1 MRQNLYHKTVLVV
14 GTGISGISAVRLL
27 LQEEALPIL
36 YDANAALDTDA
47 VRERLNEA
55 ERVPIYTGK
64 LPQEVEAKVELLV
77 ISPGVPRD
85 SDFVIHF
92 EKRGITIWGEVELAF
107 AFERGNVLAITG
119 TNGKTTT
126 TALTG
131 AIMKT
136 VCKDTFVV
144 GNIGNPYTSAVLQ
157 SNKDSVTVAE
167 ISSFQLE
174 TIEHFRPR
182 VSAVLNITPD
192 HLDRHHSL
200 ENYIKE
206 KEKISQ
212 NQTQEDT
219 IVLNYEDSITR
230 AIGIRSKA
238 KVVYFSSRT
247 KLRDGIYLSDDV
259 IYKATDGETK
269 RLIDVHETKL
279 LGVHSFE
286 NIMAAI
292 AMTDAYGV
300 PMEDILSAVRTFQAV
315 EHRIEFVANKN
326 GVDYFN
332 DSKGTNVD
340 AAIKGIQAMV
350 RPTYLIGGGYDK
362 GATYDEWI
370 DSFGGKVKELILL
383 GATRDMIAACARAHG
398 FLQIHYVDSLEEAVM
413 YCAQKAQA
421 GDAVLLSPACAS
433 WGMFKNY
440 EERGN
445 IFKELVQHIESE

>member
-1 MRQNLYHKTVLVV
+1 MRQKLYQKTVLVV
-14 GTGISGISAVRLL
+14 GTGISGIGATKLL
-27 LQEEALPIL
+27 LEAEALPIL
-36 YDANAALDTDA
+36 YDSNQALDIAA
-47 VRERLNEA
+47 VQE
-55 ERVPIYTGK
+55 K
-64 LPQEVEAKVELLV
+64 LKTKQEVLVYVGELPKEIGEQIDLLV

-85 SDFVIHF
+85 NDFVQSF
-92 EKRGITIWGEVELAF
+92 AKRGITIWGEVELAY
-107 AFERGNVLAITG
+107 AFDLGNVLAITG

-131 AIMKT
+131 AIMQT
-136 VCKDTFVV
+136 VCQDTFIV

-157 SNKDSVTVAE
+157 SNQNSVTVAE

-174 TIEHFRPR
+174 TIEQFRPK
-182 VSAVLNITPD
+182 VSAILNITPD

-212 NQTQEDT
+212 NQTEEDT
-219 IVLNYEDSITR
+219 IVLNYEDAVTR
-230 AIGIRSKA
+230 AIGTRTRA

-247 KLRDGIYLSDDV
+247 KLKDGIYLSDDV
-259 IYKATDGETK
+259 IYKAVNGEAE
-269 RLIDVHETKL
+269 RLIDVHETQL
-279 LGVHSFE
+279 LGIHSFE

-300 PMEDILSAVRTFQAV
+300 PMQDILSAVKVFKAV
-315 EHRIEFVANKN
+315 EHRIEFVANKG
-326 GVDYFN
+326 GVDYYN

-350 RPTYLIGGGYDK
+350 RPTFLIGGGYDK

-370 DSFGGKVKELILL
+370 EAFDGKVKELILL
-383 GATRDMIAACARAHG
+383 GATRDMIAACAKAHG
-398 FLQIHYVDSLEEAVM
+398 FQNIKYVESLEEAVN
-413 YCAQKAQA
+413 YCAEKAQD

-433 WGMFKNY
+433 WGMFNNY
-440 EERGN
+440 EERGR
-445 IFKELVQHIESE
+445 IFKELVNQL

>member
-1 MRQNLYHKTVLVV
+1 MRQKLYQKTVLVV
-14 GTGISGISAVRLL
+14 GTGISGIGATKLL
-27 LQEEALPIL
+27 LEAEALPIL
-36 YDANAALDTDA
+36 YDANKALDIVA
-47 VRERLNEA
+47 VQE
-55 ERVPIYTGK
+55 K
-64 LPQEVEAKVELLV
+64 LKTKQEVPVYAGELPKEIEEQIDLLV

-85 SDFVIHF
+85 NDFVQSF
-92 EKRGITIWGEVELAF
+92 TKRGITIWGEVELAYVF
-107 AFERGNVLAITG
+107 DLGNVLAITG

-131 AIMKT
+131 AIMQR
-136 VCKDTFVV
+136 VCQDTFIV

-157 SNKDSVTVAE
+157 SNQNSVTVAE

-174 TIEHFRPR
+174 TIEQFRPK
-182 VSAVLNITPD
+182 VSAILNITPD

-212 NQTQEDT
+212 NQTEEDT
-219 IVLNYEDSITR
+219 IVLNYEDAVTR
-230 AIGIRSKA
+230 AIGTRARA

-247 KLRDGIYLSDDV
+247 KLKDGIYLSEDV
-259 IYKATDGETK
+259 IYKAVNGEAE
-269 RLIDVHETKL
+269 RLINVHETQL
-279 LGVHSFE
+279 LGIHSFE

-300 PMEDILSAVRTFQAV
+300 PMEDILSAVKVFKAV
-315 EHRIEFVANKN
+315 EHRIEFVANKS
-326 GVDYFN
+326 GVDYYN

-370 DSFGGKVKELILL
+370 EAFDGKVKELILL
-383 GATRDMIAACARAHG
+383 GATRDMIAACAKAHG
-398 FLQIHYVDSLEEAVM
+398 FQNIKYVESLEEAVS
-413 YCAQKAQA
+413 YCAEKAQD

-440 EERGN
+440 EERGR
-445 IFKELVQHIESE
+445 IFKELVNQL